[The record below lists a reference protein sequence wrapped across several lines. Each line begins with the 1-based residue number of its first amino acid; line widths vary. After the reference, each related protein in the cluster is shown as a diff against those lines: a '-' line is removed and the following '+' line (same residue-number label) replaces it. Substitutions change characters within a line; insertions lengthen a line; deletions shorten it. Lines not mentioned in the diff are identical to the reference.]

1 LAGKFQINEDIC
13 KISGSP
19 RETEFAEKFSP
30 ESRDVPM
37 HLPRSQEVLPFGITD
52 KESVDQSRS
61 ICQEDMICEAA
72 YIGKFTG
79 YQKQIGLDDKKIREN
94 NGDQQTVLAGEFQER
109 TNGQRTCAFKMAPE
123 RDLGLNPPS
132 SQIPN
137 CYQTLQEQKLS
148 SWTLSP
154 FAVAPSRLL
163 AGPTESVEEKGSL
176 DQSRSM
182 DQEDLMRPTSFSRI
196 SRDNENGEGT
206 KQQP

>member
-1 LAGKFQINEDIC
+1 MDNLHG
-13 KISGSP
+13 G
-19 RETEFAEKFSP
+19 
-30 ESRDVPM
+30 
-37 HLPRSQEVLPFGITD
+37 H
-52 KESVDQSRS
+52 
-61 ICQEDMICEAA
+61 
-72 YIGKFTG
+72 
-79 YQKQIGLDDKKIREN
+79 
-94 NGDQQTVLAGEFQER
+94 QTVLAGDSQER
-109 TNGQRTCAFKMAPE
+109 KGRETSACMMAPE

-137 CYQTLQEQKLS
+137 CCQTLQEQKLR

-182 DQEDLMRPTSFSRI
+182 DQEDLMRPTSFPTI

-206 KQQP
+206 KQQPLSKTAIFPRVRQETSSLDSTHVPQMLPSQAKARAIFHRQVLTFVTKVCPVAVVRQDDTVRHS